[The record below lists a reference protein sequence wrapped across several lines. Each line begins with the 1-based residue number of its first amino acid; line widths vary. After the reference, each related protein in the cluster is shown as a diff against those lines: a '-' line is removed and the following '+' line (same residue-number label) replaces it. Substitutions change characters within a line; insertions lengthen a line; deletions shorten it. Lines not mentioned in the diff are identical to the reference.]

1 MRRSFLFSLNR
12 RMANKSYGMTRRTM
26 AATLASSSS
35 SSRVS
40 DVRVA
45 TSSRKSSR
53 SLRSRN
59 RTAGLTRD
67 TAMSAFFHVGRVP
80 HGFGPI
86 RGGFPHDPHAGAG
99 ADSGGSRGYHGF
111 QIFERADAAGS
122 FHAHG
127 LSHGAAHQG
136 DIGNSCAGLA
146 ESRRSLHEI
155 PACVLRQPAR
165 ENLLRIVQQRC
176 LNDDL
181 DDGAVAVA

>member
-1 MRRSFLFSLNR
+1 
-12 RMANKSYGMTRRTM
+12 MANKSYGMTRRTM

-67 TAMSAFFHVGRVP
+67 AAMSAFFHIVRIP
-80 HGFGPI
+80 RCFGT
-86 RGGFPHDPHAGAG
+86 RFLRRLFRRFVHDAHAGAG
-99 ADSGGSRGYHGF
+99 ADPGGSGGHHVL
-111 QIFERADAAGS
+111 QVVERANAPRR

-136 DIGNSCAGLA
+136 DIGHGGAGLA
-146 ESRRSLHEI
+146 ESR
-155 PACVLRQPAR
+155 
-165 ENLLRIVQQRC
+165 
-176 LNDDL
+176 
-181 DDGAVAVA
+181 